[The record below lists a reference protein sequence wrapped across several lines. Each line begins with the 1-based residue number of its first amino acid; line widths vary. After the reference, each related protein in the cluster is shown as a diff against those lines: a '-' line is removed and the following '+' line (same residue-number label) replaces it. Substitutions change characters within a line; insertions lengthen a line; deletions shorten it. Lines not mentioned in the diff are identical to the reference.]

1 MEKVDWKPVRRLWE
15 LCSLLTH
22 LPTSL
27 KSTGTTGISCR
38 ASLKQKNCE
47 ERLTPSI
54 QRTRMLT
61 GCPGQSK
68 HLLEFTGDVDADP
81 AGGKGQPESYCDTPL
96 NMGGGKQVRQTAF
109 GMK

>member
-1 MEKVDWKPVRRLWE
+1 
-15 LCSLLTH
+15 
-22 LPTSL
+22 
-27 KSTGTTGISCR
+27 
-38 ASLKQKNCE
+38 
-47 ERLTPSI
+47 
-54 QRTRMLT
+54 MLT